1 MPGYSNIIKGSSH
14 TNIEGIVELCHQM
27 IPSRYKTRPWTHPEL
42 VHGINLLASDDALN
56 CYMSAYGEM
65 HIGKCRAAMM
75 NFPFDEL
82 QGSIEIVDWGCGQG
96 IGSATVI
103 DVLKQHG
110 LLQWVKRITLIEP
123 SQQALHRAECNI
135 SKITNGAIEIQPYKK
150 FLPAKENE
158 SEDVLTSVGYNYSN
172 VIHIFSNILDVK
184 TIDLAAVTRM
194 VASSRGKHFVICT
207 GPKNGAAYRI
217 EQFCSV
223 FGEQNYFSK
232 IDSVRF
238 ARTQR
243 TGHPYT
249 CLTRC
254 FVYNGMPLDMSRL
267 TLVEESGLE
276 AFDDYNL
283 QLQIQNGVM
292 SVQKAR
298 VAWRLQNVLSV
309 DDILYIDPVIN
320 EVAVDFIVVRPNK
333 GVLIINLFENN
344 LDDCELTETGDIATG
359 DKIIQSPLDLV
370 SLCQTSIKEGIEE
383 LLMSTIENTQNFS
396 LIKKAVIFTKNGT
409 ETVKDFF
416 DVTGSHSNYTYLF
429 GDEFITQSAVSKGF
443 FGQIGFIYNNPAFDN
458 VVVRKLAHII
468 SPAWH
473 SYQEGKPGIEPRGA
487 QNALSKSRDTQQK
500 ISGVAGSGKT
510 YVLALRAINA
520 MKRTGGDVLVLTYNI
535 TLANYLKYRL
545 SEIREDFSWGK
556 IDIYPYHQFFR
567 IRASECQLHVEFN
580 SYEDQDFFTEAKE
593 HKRYSAIFVDEVQD
607 YTTEW
612 LKIVMKNFLLEPN
625 GEFVVFGDPKQNVF
639 HRPLDTN
646 GDILLGVIGGVWNR
660 ELNTGRRF
668 TNPRLAS
675 LATSFQ
681 TQFFSRLPADDIK
694 TEAEPQNTLN
704 FQIVS
709 YYDMRY
715 SFPFESLIDRII
727 DIVNHSH
734 SGVGDF
740 VVLASTR
747 KTLRN
752 IDQVYRQKTGEKTEV
767 SFVTTEQLDHIK
779 EIHQVTDDNPASWRY
794 NRDLEALDRTRKQ
807 LFTTDTRCLKL
818 STIQS
823 FKGWESPSVIFIL
836 EEESSSID
844 STFQTSAPET
854 VYSAITR
861 ARENLYVINIGN
873 NTYHQFFNTQSI

>member
-1 MPGYSNIIKGSSH
+1 MPGYSDIIKGSSY
-14 TNIEGIVELCHQM
+14 TNIDGIVELCHQM
-27 IPSRYKTRPWTHPEL
+27 TPLQYKTRPWTHPEL

-75 NFPFDEL
+75 NFPLEEL

-135 SKITNGAIEIQPYKK
+135 SKITTGSIEIQPYKK
-150 FLPAKENE
+150 FLPTKENE
-158 SEDVLTSVGYNYSN
+158 SEDVLTSVGYNYTN

-223 FGEQNYFSK
+223 FGEQNYYSK

-254 FVYNGMPLDMSRL
+254 FVYNGMPLDMSRM
-267 TLVEESGLE
+267 TLVEESGIE

-292 SVQKAR
+292 SAQKAR

-333 GVLIINLFENN
+333 GVLIINLFEKN
-344 LDDCELTETGDIATG
+344 LDDCELTETNDIATG
-359 DKIIQSPLDLV
+359 NKVLQSPLDLV

-409 ETVKDFF
+409 EAVKEFF
-416 DVTGSHSNYTYLF
+416 GVTGSHSNYTYLF
-429 GDEFITQSAVSKGF
+429 GDEFITHSAVSKGF
-443 FGQIGFIYNNPAFDN
+443 FRLIGFIYNNPAFDN

-535 TLANYLKYRL
+535 TLANYLRYRL

-580 SYEDQDFFTEAKE
+580 SYEDQDFFAEAKE

-639 HRPLDTN
+639 HRPIDTN

-668 TNPRLAS
+668 TNPRLAY

-681 TQFFSRLPADDIK
+681 TQFFSRLPVDDIK

-704 FQIVS
+704 FQIVT
-709 YYDMRY
+709 YYDMRH
-715 SFPFESLIDRII
+715 SFSFESLIDRII

-734 SGVGDF
+734 SGVGNF

-747 KTLRN
+747 KMLRN
-752 IDQVYRQKTGEKTEV
+752 IDQGYRQKTGEKTEV
-767 SFVTTEQLDHIK
+767 SFVTTEQLDHLK
-779 EIHQVTDDNPASWRY
+779 GIHQVTDDNPASWRY

-836 EEESSSID
+836 EEESSPID
-844 STFQTSAPET
+844 STFQTSAPEA

-873 NTYHQFFNTQSI
+873 DTYHQFFNTQSI